1 MSKTKDDVPISIT
14 GNEARAG
21 LHEHRA
27 HYVLAFGLAGGII
40 AFVAVGLYFGYDKLT
55 QTISQTSLPSDP
67 ITLVSYAILIALAAV
82 GTVLLLRLWNLL
94 SGGSLNTSQ
103 RVMRWRIVLQFI
115 ALCLVMAALY
125 LFGKY

>member
-1 MSKTKDDVPISIT
+1 MSKTKDDPIVIT
-14 GNEARAG
+14 GNQARGG

-40 AFVAVGLYFGYDKLT
+40 AFAAVGLYFGYDKLT
-55 QTISQTSLPSDP
+55 QTISQMSLPSDP
-67 ITLVSYAILIALAAV
+67 TALVYYAILIALAAV
-82 GTVLLLRLWNLL
+82 GTVLLLRLWNMM

-103 RVMRWRIVLQFI
+103 RVMRWRVVLQFI

>member
-40 AFVAVGLYFGYDKLT
+40 AFVAVGLYFGYGKLT
-55 QTISQTSLPSDP
+55 QTISQTSIPTDP
-67 ITLVSYAILIALAAV
+67 TSLVSYAIPIALAAV
-82 GTVLLLRLWNLL
+82 GTVLLLGLWNMM
-94 SGGSLNTSQ
+94 SGGRRL
-103 RVMRWRIVLQFI
+103 L
-115 ALCLVMAALY
+115 A
-125 LFGKY
+125 

>member
-21 LHEHRA
+21 LHEHRV

-55 QTISQTSLPSDP
+55 QTIS
-67 ITLVSYAILIALAAV
+67 
-82 GTVLLLRLWNLL
+82 
-94 SGGSLNTSQ
+94 
-103 RVMRWRIVLQFI
+103 
-115 ALCLVMAALY
+115 
-125 LFGKY
+125 